1 MEMRSDKTPRRGM
14 RRVVVV
20 VPSGFT
26 LGNLFFGF
34 WAIISGVNGDYIHAG
49 WFILFAGICDGLDGR
64 VARASKTGS
73 RFGAELD
80 SLIDVISF
88 GVAPAVLIY
97 LEEFSSGS
105 GFAWVLCFLYVV
117 ATALR
122 LARYN
127 VHAAMTQ
134 RTPSWFTGL
143 PSPAAGM
150 TLGVYY
156 AFSQTDWY
164 RQWLGSFNA
173 QHIGVAILMMSLAGL
188 MVSNVKY
195 PRFPSAGFRTPGQL
209 AGLAAY
215 LLLLAAGIY
224 DPERLLF
231 PIGVAFAAFGVLRAM
246 ALMLADRGDNGQ
258 PPLTIAGVEQRSRR
272 IGQSG
277 EDTA

>member
-1 MEMRSDKTPRRGM
+1 MRNSGMPRHGM

-34 WAIISGVNGDYIHAG
+34 WAIVSGFNGDYIHAG
-49 WFILFAGICDGLDGR
+49 WFILFAGILDGLDGR
-64 VARASKTGS
+64 VARASQTGS

-80 SLIDVISF
+80 SLVDVISF

-97 LEEFSSGS
+97 LEEFSAGS
-105 GFAWVLCFLYVV
+105 GFAWVLCFLYIV

-127 VHAAMTQ
+127 VHAAQTQ

-143 PSPAAGM
+143 PSPAGGM

-164 RQWLGSFNA
+164 RRWMGGLNT
-173 QHIGVAILMMSLAGL
+173 QHIGVAILLMALAGL

-215 LLLLAAGIY
+215 IALLVAGLY
-224 DPERLLF
+224 DPARLLF

-258 PPLTIAGVEQRSRR
+258 PPLSIAGGDARGRR
-272 IGQSG
+272 VARGH
-277 EDTA
+277 EDDA